1 MKNKYFGDINDY
13 RKYGLIRVI
22 LCSYKFRLLVAW
34 MLTPDDPKNDGKFTD
49 YLSQSDD
56 WRQYDEEL
64 YDGLK
69 HLMNTPGIRNVGRI
83 EKTNLLPGAKYFSR
97 EVPDSSDDRRDWF
110 QDLLS
115 NTKDSD
121 LVFLDPDN
129 GIEVNSKPYG
139 RKDSSKYLYWHEISG
154 LWGQGKSLLIYQHFC
169 REKRQLFIR
178 RLKEDL
184 KNKTKGS
191 LIAAFTTSRVVFFL
205 VLQPKHQKYYDS
217 IMAHV
222 EKYWV
227 RHKDKQ
233 QAGYGFG
240 RILQEGEGDL

>member
-13 RKYGLIRVI
+13 RKYGLIRAI
-22 LCSYKFRLLVAW
+22 LRSNNFNLLIAW
-34 MLTPDDPKNDGKFTD
+34 MLTPDDSNNDGKRTY
-49 YLSQSDD
+49 YLTEPKK
-56 WRQYDEEL
+56 WHKYDKEL
-64 YDGLK
+64 YKGLQ
-69 HLMNTPGIRNVGRI
+69 HLMSNPGNRNVGLI
-83 EKTNLLPGAKYFSR
+83 EKTDLLSGAKFFSR
-97 EVPDSSDDRRDWF
+97 EVPDSSNDRKDWF

-115 NTKDSD
+115 HAKDSD

-129 GIEVNSKPYG
+129 GLEVKSKPCG
-139 RKDSSKYLYWHEISG
+139 WKNSSKYLYWHEVKA
-154 LWGQGKSLLIYQHFC
+154 LWQQGKSILIYQHFC